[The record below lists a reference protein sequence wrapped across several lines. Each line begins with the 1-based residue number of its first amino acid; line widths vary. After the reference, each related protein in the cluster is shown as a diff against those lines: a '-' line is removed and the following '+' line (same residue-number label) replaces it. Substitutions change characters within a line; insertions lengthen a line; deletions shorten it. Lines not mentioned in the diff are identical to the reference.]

1 MTCRR
6 RVRRDGASLLFEGR
20 PCAVLCFERAENGT
34 ARAATR
40 RINSNTRRGPL
51 DLRRACPE
59 VRLKTSVKIAPQAC
73 EARSLPVAMGDKPRE
88 TIMSY
93 DTQVALIR
101 VGSAKALTR
110 AGGSLT
116 FQEPNDVDYY
126 I

>member
-1 MTCRR
+1 
-6 RVRRDGASLLFEGR
+6 
-20 PCAVLCFERAENGT
+20 
-34 ARAATR
+34 
-40 RINSNTRRGPL
+40 
-51 DLRRACPE
+51 
-59 VRLKTSVKIAPQAC
+59 
-73 EARSLPVAMGDKPRE
+73 MGDKPME

-93 DTQVALIR
+93 DPQVALIR